1 MSKLSLLDY
10 LDRVGERRL
19 ELARISPKRPRD
31 MKLFVGVLF
40 FLGYYVIVYSL
51 LKHVVPG
58 ENGPLVRDAMLV
70 LGPVVGA
77 IGQALFRT
85 DVKDEIATQNTGEA
99 FRANRAASEATKA
112 AADSIP
118 NTPSAAYA
126 SAAAGAVAGAA
137 ASKAEEFQA
146 QPGTPMEGM
155 ETDV

>member
-1 MSKLSLLDY
+1 MSKLGILEY
-10 LDRVGERRL
+10 LDRVGERKL
-19 ELARISPKRPRD
+19 ELARISPKRPKD

-40 FLGYYVIVYSL
+40 FLGYYIIVFTMLKIVI
-51 LKHVVPG
+51 PA

-118 NTPSAAYA
+118 NTHSEAIGAR
-126 SAAAGAVAGAA
+126 AVAGAA
-137 ASKAEEFQA
+137 DDKASQI
-146 QPGTPMEGM
+146 EGM